1 MPVHLHPF
9 PTPDVTQADIDR
21 WRKVPVAVAVDVGVC
36 PGQID
41 PAIRPLRAPGQQP
54 LLFGQ
59 AVTVQCTPPDFGAVL
74 GALDQ
79 INAGQVLVIAAGG
92 DRRTAMIG
100 GILSGHLRRKGV
112 VGVVVDGAVRDVATL
127 ASWPDFA
134 VFSRSVT
141 PRGPIGADQ
150 GAINLTVDI
159 GGCKIAPGDLI
170 LGDDDGLVALNPAS
184 IRDKIGA
191 AEAKLDREDQWIKG
205 LESGR
210 AAAEVFGLALP
221 KTL

>member
-92 DRRTAMIG
+92 DRATAMIG

-134 VFSRSVT
+134 VFSRFVT

-191 AEAKLDREDQWIKG
+191 AEAKLDREGQWIKG